1 MTEYW
6 LLIVAFLLGALPL
19 SVWVTHL
26 AGKDPRAVGDKN
38 PGATNAL
45 KAGGKWVGLAALM
58 LDISKAAAP
67 VGLAYQILGLDGPWM
82 VAIALAP
89 SLGHAYSPFLRF
101 QGGKALATVSG
112 RLDRPDALGRAT
124 NRPGRHHTLVHPAQ
138 KLRPRGCAHT
148 HRNGSL
154 PLFCSS
160 RTIISLDIGLANHFI
175 ALETPR
181 RFFNSQ
187 PLTRNP

>member
-101 QGGKALATVSG
+101 QGGKALATVLGAWIGLTLWDVPLIALAGITLWFILLKNSG
-112 RLDRPDALGRAT
+112 RAVVLTLIGMAAYLYFARPE
-124 NRPGRHHTLVHPAQ
+124 
-138 KLRPRGCAHT
+138 
-148 HRNGSL
+148 
-154 PLFCSS
+154 PLFLWILALQ
-160 RTIISLDIGLANHFI
+160 TILLLWKHRGDFLI
-175 ALETPR
+175 
-181 RFFNSQ
+181 
-187 PLTRNP
+187 RNP